1 MARQKSREGG
11 WYLHRL
17 EEGVTVLEAKIPK
30 DPSKLTC
37 PKCLAPM
44 LSIGKNQVICY
55 ACGMTFDV
63 EGGNVSRT
71 LREDEMDRMLS
82 SPSVVLSEGIRGG
95 ASTST
100 ETDRGKRRR
109 SQ

>member
-1 MARQKSREGG
+1 MARHDPRAGD

-17 EEGVTVLEAKIPK
+17 EGGDAVLEANMSK

-44 LSIGKNQVICY
+44 LSIGENQVICY

-63 EGGNVSRT
+63 KGERVSRT
-71 LREDEMDRMLS
+71 LRKDEVERLLS
-82 SPSVVLSEGIRGG
+82 SPTIILGEGIQGSPS
-95 ASTST
+95 AK
-100 ETDRGKRRR
+100 TDRGKRRI